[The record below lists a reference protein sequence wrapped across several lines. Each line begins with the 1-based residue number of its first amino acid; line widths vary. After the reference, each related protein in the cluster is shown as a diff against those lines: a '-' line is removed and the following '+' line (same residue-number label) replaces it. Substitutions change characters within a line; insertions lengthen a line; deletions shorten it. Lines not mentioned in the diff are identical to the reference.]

1 MRNTNNTNTTTNNT
15 NTNTNSNNHY
25 CISVKNL
32 VKSYDSSTL
41 KRNVIDD
48 ISFDIDYGTVF
59 GFLGPNGAGKTT
71 TIKILTGILEPTT
84 GSIKILDQDIK
95 KNNFKKIKRQIGVI
109 TQNPS
114 FESNLTVERSM
125 ELYGFLWGNSSNKNK
140 DKVRELLDIFE
151 LTAIKEIRNE
161 DLSIGQRRRVQIAR
175 EFLHEMDLLFLDEP
189 TVGLDPRARRNLL
202 NYIKKQVKRG
212 LTVFFTTHIMEEVDY
227 LCDQICILNKGKIIE
242 FNTPHLLKQKY
253 GSTKKIDIILQN
265 PISKQIHDFFQKLS
279 ANSIDIENIE
289 NLENTFSIT
298 SNNSQNVLLSIVNF
312 LFQNNI
318 QIENIALNDPSIE
331 DVFLKALKNNNKNN
345 NNNNNK

>member
-1 MRNTNNTNTTTNNT
+1 MSNTVNNNTNNTNKNK
-15 NTNTNSNNHY
+15 NSNNKQHY

-32 VKSYDSSTL
+32 VKSYDSSNL

-71 TIKILTGILEPTT
+71 TIKILTGILQPTAAS
-84 GSIKILDQDIK
+84 SIKILEKEIK
-95 KNNFKKIKRQIGVI
+95 KNNFKEIKRRIGVV

-114 FESNLTVERSM
+114 FELNLTVERSM
-125 ELYGFLWGNSSNKNK
+125 ELYGFLWRNSSNKNK

-151 LTAIKEIRNE
+151 LTSIKDIRNE

-175 EFLHEMDLLFLDEP
+175 EFLHDMDLLFLDEH

-212 LTVFFTTHIMEEVDY
+212 GLTVFFTTHIMEEVDY
-227 LCDQICILNKGKIIE
+227 LCDQICIINKGKIIE
-242 FNTPHLLKQKY
+242 FNTPQFLKHKY

-265 PISKQIHDFFQKLS
+265 PVSKQIHDFFQKLS
-279 ANSIDIENIE
+279 VNSIDIENIK
-289 NLENTFSIT
+289 NTENTFSIT
-298 SNNSQNVLLSIVNF
+298 SNNPQNVLLSTVNF

-331 DVFLKALKNNNKNN
+331 DVFLKALKNNN
-345 NNNNNK
+345 NNK

>member
-1 MRNTNNTNTTTNNT
+1 MRD
-15 NTNTNSNNHY
+15 SNNSDNNNNNHHY
-25 CISVKNL
+25 CSSVKNL
-32 VKSYDSSTL
+32 VKSYSSNNI

-71 TIKILTGILEPTT
+71 TIKILTGILQPTA
-84 GSIKILDQDIK
+84 GSIKILDKDIK
-95 KNNFKKIKRQIGVI
+95 KNNFKEIKRQIGVI

-114 FESNLTVERSM
+114 YESNLTVERSM

-151 LTAIKEIRNE
+151 LTPIKEIRNE

-202 NYIKKQVKRG
+202 NYIKKQVKGG

-227 LCDQICILNKGKIIE
+227 LCDKICIINKGKIIE
-242 FNTPHLLKQKY
+242 FDTPQLLKQKY

-279 ANSIDIENIE
+279 ANSVDIENIE
-289 NLENTFSIT
+289 NTDNTFSIT
-298 SNNSQNVLLSIVNF
+298 SNNPQNVLLSTVNF

-331 DVFLKALKNNNKNN
+331 DVFLKALKK
-345 NNNNNK
+345 

>member
-289 NLENTFSIT
+289 NIENTFSIT

-345 NNNNNK
+345 NNNNKK

>member
-1 MRNTNNTNTTTNNT
+1 MRESCDNRTSSRN
-15 NTNTNSNNHY
+15 Y

-32 VKSYDSSTL
+32 VKSYDNSSL

-71 TIKILTGILEPTT
+71 TIKILTGILQPTA
-84 GSIKILDQDIK
+84 GSIKILDKDIK
-95 KNNFKKIKRQIGVI
+95 KNNFKDIKRHIGVI

-125 ELYGFLWGNSSNKNK
+125 ELYGFLWRNSSNKNK

-151 LTAIKEIRNE
+151 LTSIKDIRNE

-175 EFLHEMDLLFLDEP
+175 EFLHDMDLLFLDEP

-212 LTVFFTTHIMEEVDY
+212 GLTVFFTTHIMEEVDY
-227 LCDQICILNKGKIIE
+227 LCDQICIINKGKIIE
-242 FNTPHLLKQKY
+242 FNTPQFLKHKY

-265 PISKQIHDFFQKLS
+265 PVSKQIHDFFQKLS
-279 ANSIDIENIE
+279 VNSIDIENIK
-289 NLENTFSIT
+289 NTENTFSIT
-298 SNNSQNVLLSIVNF
+298 SNNPQNVLLSTVNF

-331 DVFLKALKNNNKNN
+331 DVFLKALKNNN
-345 NNNNNK
+345 NNK

>member
-1 MRNTNNTNTTTNNT
+1 MISSNKNNKNCNT
-15 NTNTNSNNHY
+15 Y

-32 VKSYDSSTL
+32 VKTYNFSNS

-48 ISFDIDYGTVF
+48 ISFDVEYGTVF

-71 TIKILTGILEPTT
+71 TIKILTGILQPTQ
-84 GSIKILDQDIK
+84 GSIKILDKEINK
-95 KNNFKKIKRQIGVI
+95 KNNFNLIKKRTGVI

-125 ELYGFLWGNSSNKNK
+125 ELYGFLWGMTGNKNR

-151 LTAIKEIRNE
+151 LTSVKDVRNE

-202 NYIKKQVKRG
+202 NYIKKQVKLG

-227 LCDQICILNKGKIIE
+227 LCDKICIINNGKIIE
-242 FNTPHLLKQKY
+242 FDTPYLLKQKY
-253 GSTKKIDIILQN
+253 GSTKKIDITLQN
-265 PISKQIHDFFQKLS
+265 PISKNIRDYFQKLS
-279 ANSIDIENIE
+279 SNSIDVENIE
-289 NLENTFSIT
+289 STENTFSIT
-298 SNNSQNVLLSIVNF
+298 SNNPQNILLPTVNY

-331 DVFLKALKNNNKNN
+331 DIFLKALKNNNKGSID
-345 NNNNNK
+345 

>member
-1 MRNTNNTNTTTNNT
+1 MSDNNNNTNNK
-15 NTNTNSNNHY
+15 HY

-32 VKSYDSSTL
+32 VKSYGSSSSNL
-41 KRNVIDD
+41 NRNVIDD

-71 TIKILTGILEPTT
+71 TIKILTGLLQPTT
-84 GSIKILDQDIK
+84 GSIKILNKDIK
-95 KNNFKKIKRQIGVI
+95 KNNFKEIKRQIGVV

-140 DKVRELLDIFE
+140 DKVRELLDIFD
-151 LTAIKEIRNE
+151 LTSIKETRNE

-175 EFLHEMDLLFLDEP
+175 EFLHEMNLLFLDEP

-227 LCDQICILNKGKIIE
+227 LCDQICIINKGKIIE
-242 FNTPHLLKQKY
+242 FNTPQLLKQKY
-253 GSTKKIDIILQN
+253 GSTKKIDIILQT
-265 PISKQIHDFFQKLS
+265 PVSKQIHDFFQKLS

-289 NLENTFSIT
+289 NTENIFSIT

-331 DVFLKALKNNNKNN
+331 DVFLKALKINN
-345 NNNNNK
+345 

>member
-1 MRNTNNTNTTTNNT
+1 MISNNNN
-15 NTNTNSNNHY
+15 NSNSF

-32 VKSYDSSTL
+32 VKTYNSSNS

-71 TIKILTGILEPTT
+71 TIKILTGILQPTQ
-84 GSIKILDQDIK
+84 GSIKILDKEINKNNNNFNEIK
-95 KNNFKKIKRQIGVI
+95 KRIGVI
-109 TQNPS
+109 TQSPS

-125 ELYGFLWGNSSNKNK
+125 ELYGFLWGMTGNKNK

-151 LTAIKEIRNE
+151 LTSVKDVRNE

-202 NYIKKQVKRG
+202 NYIKKQVKHG

-227 LCDQICILNKGKIIE
+227 LCDKICIINKGKIIE
-242 FNTPHLLKQKY
+242 FDTPRLLKQKY

-265 PISKQIHDFFQKLS
+265 PVSKQIHVFFQKLS

-289 NLENTFSIT
+289 NTENTFSIT
-298 SNNSQNVLLSIVNF
+298 SNNPQNVLLSTVNF

-331 DVFLKALKNNNKNN
+331 DVFLKALKKTTNNA
-345 NNNNNK
+345 

>member
-1 MRNTNNTNTTTNNT
+1 MT
-15 NTNTNSNNHY
+15 SNNNNSY

-32 VKSYDSSTL
+32 VKTYKSSISN
-41 KRNVIDD
+41 KNVVDD
-48 ISFDIDYGTVF
+48 ISFDIDYGKVF

-71 TIKILTGILEPTT
+71 TIKILTGIVQPTR
-84 GSIKILDQDIK
+84 GSIRIFDKDINKNNNFNEIK
-95 KNNFKKIKRQIGVI
+95 KRIGVI

-125 ELYGFLWGNSSNKNK
+125 ELYGFLWGMAGNKNK

-151 LTAIKEIRNE
+151 LTSVKDVHNE

-202 NYIKKQVKRG
+202 NYVKKQVKLG
-212 LTVFFTTHIMEEVDY
+212 LTVFFTTHIMEEVEY
-227 LCDQICILNKGKIIE
+227 LCDQICIINKGKIIE
-242 FNTPHLLKQKY
+242 FDSPYLLKQKY
-253 GSTKKIDIILQN
+253 GSTKKIDITLQN
-265 PISKQIHDFFQKLS
+265 PISKNIRDYFQKLS
-279 ANSIDIENIE
+279 SNSIDIENIE
-289 NLENTFSIT
+289 STENTFSIT
-298 SNNSQNVLLSIVNF
+298 SNNPQNILLSTVNY

-331 DVFLKALKNNNKNN
+331 DIFLKALKNNNK
-345 NNNNNK
+345 KID

>member
-1 MRNTNNTNTTTNNT
+1 MIDSNNSDNN
-15 NTNTNSNNHY
+15 NNNHY

-32 VKSYDSSTL
+32 VKSYSSKNI

-71 TIKILTGILEPTT
+71 TIKILTGILQPTA
-84 GSIKILDQDIK
+84 GSIKILDKDIK
-95 KNNFKKIKRQIGVI
+95 KNNFKEIKRQIGVI

-114 FESNLTVERSM
+114 YESNLTVERSM

-151 LTAIKEIRNE
+151 LTSIKEIRNE

-202 NYIKKQVKRG
+202 NYIKKQVNHG

-227 LCDQICILNKGKIIE
+227 LCDKICIINKGKIIE
-242 FNTPHLLKQKY
+242 FDTPHLLKQKY

-265 PISKQIHDFFQKLS
+265 PISKQIYEFFQKLS

-289 NLENTFSIT
+289 NTENTFSIT
-298 SNNSQNVLLSIVNF
+298 SNNPQNVLLSTVNF

-331 DVFLKALKNNNKNN
+331 DVFLKALKNNNK
-345 NNNNNK
+345 

>member
-1 MRNTNNTNTTTNNT
+1 MSDNNNNTNNK
-15 NTNTNSNNHY
+15 HY

-32 VKSYDSSTL
+32 VKSYGSSSNL
-41 KRNVIDD
+41 NRNVIDD
-48 ISFDIDYGTVF
+48 ISFDIDYGTIF

-71 TIKILTGILEPTT
+71 TIKILTGLLQPTT
-84 GSIKILDQDIK
+84 GSIKILNKDIK
-95 KNNFKKIKRQIGVI
+95 KNNFKEIKRQIGVV

-140 DKVRELLDIFE
+140 DKVRELLDIFD
-151 LTAIKEIRNE
+151 LTSIKETRNE

-175 EFLHEMDLLFLDEP
+175 EFLHEMNLLFLDEP

-227 LCDQICILNKGKIIE
+227 LCDQICIINKGKIIE
-242 FNTPHLLKQKY
+242 FNTPQLLKQKY
-253 GSTKKIDIILQN
+253 GSTKKIDIILQT
-265 PISKQIHDFFQKLS
+265 PVSKQIHDFFQKLS

-289 NLENTFSIT
+289 NTENIFSIT
-298 SNNSQNVLLSIVNF
+298 SNNPQNVLLSIVNF

-331 DVFLKALKNNNKNN
+331 DVFLKALKINN
-345 NNNNNK
+345 

>member
-1 MRNTNNTNTTTNNT
+1 MRESDNDAHIINKNNNNKRYQ
-15 NTNTNSNNHY
+15 Y

-32 VKSYDSSTL
+32 VKSYNTYHL

-48 ISFDIDYGTVF
+48 ISFDIDYGKVF

-71 TIKILTGILEPTT
+71 TIKILTGILQPTA
-84 GSIKILDQDIK
+84 GSIKILDKDIK
-95 KNNFKKIKRQIGVI
+95 KINNFKEVKRRIGVV

-140 DKVRELLDIFE
+140 DKVRELLEIFE
-151 LTAIKEIRNE
+151 LTSIKEIRNE

-175 EFLHEMDLLFLDEP
+175 EFLHDMDLLFLDEP

-202 NYIKKQVKRG
+202 NYIKKQVKHG

-227 LCDQICILNKGKIIE
+227 LCDQICIINQGKIIE
-242 FNTPHLLKQKY
+242 FNTPQLLKQKY

-289 NLENTFSIT
+289 RTENTFSIT
-298 SNNSQNVLLSIVNF
+298 SNNPQNVLLSTVNF

-331 DVFLKALKNNNKNN
+331 DVFLKALKNNNI
-345 NNNNNK
+345 NK

>member
-1 MRNTNNTNTTTNNT
+1 MT
-15 NTNTNSNNHY
+15 SNNNNNDNNDNSY

-32 VKSYDSSTL
+32 VKTYYESSIS
-41 KRNVIDD
+41 KRNVVVVDD

-71 TIKILTGILEPTT
+71 TIKILTGILQPTQGT
-84 GSIKILDQDIK
+84 IRIFDKEINKNNNFNEIK
-95 KNNFKKIKRQIGVI
+95 KRIGVI

-125 ELYGFLWGNSSNKNK
+125 ELYGFLWGMTGNKNK

-151 LTAIKEIRNE
+151 LTSVKDVRNE

-202 NYIKKQVKRG
+202 NYIKKQVKLG
-212 LTVFFTTHIMEEVDY
+212 LTVFFTTHIMEEVEY
-227 LCDQICILNKGKIIE
+227 LCDQICIINKGKIIE
-242 FNTPHLLKQKY
+242 FDTPFLLKQKY
-253 GSTKKIDIILQN
+253 GSTKKIDITLQN
-265 PISKQIHDFFQKLS
+265 PISKNIRDYFQKLS
-279 ANSIDIENIE
+279 SNSIDIENIE
-289 NLENTFSIT
+289 STENTFSIT
-298 SNNSQNVLLSIVNF
+298 SNNPQNILLPTVNY

-331 DVFLKALKNNNKNN
+331 DIFLKALKNNNK
-345 NNNNNK
+345 

>member
-1 MRNTNNTNTTTNNT
+1 MRESDNDAHIINKKNNKRYQ
-15 NTNTNSNNHY
+15 Y

-32 VKSYDSSTL
+32 VKSYNTYHL

-48 ISFDIDYGTVF
+48 ISFDIDYGKVF

-71 TIKILTGILEPTT
+71 TIKILTGILQPTA
-84 GSIKILDQDIK
+84 GSIKILDKDIK
-95 KNNFKKIKRQIGVI
+95 KINNFKEVKRRIGVV

-140 DKVRELLDIFE
+140 DKVRELLEIFE
-151 LTAIKEIRNE
+151 LTSIKEIRNE

-175 EFLHEMDLLFLDEP
+175 EFLHDMDLLFLDEP

-202 NYIKKQVKRG
+202 NYIKKQVKHG

-227 LCDQICILNKGKIIE
+227 LCDQICIINQGKIIE
-242 FNTPHLLKQKY
+242 FNTPQLLKQKY

-265 PISKQIHDFFQKLS
+265 PISKQIHDYFKKLS

-289 NLENTFSIT
+289 NTDNTFSIT
-298 SNNSQNVLLSIVNF
+298 TNNPQNILLSTVNF

-331 DVFLKALKNNNKNN
+331 DVFLKALKNNNI
-345 NNNNNK
+345 NK

>member
-1 MRNTNNTNTTTNNT
+1 MDNNNTTTIITNN
-15 NTNTNSNNHY
+15 NRY

-32 VKSYDSSTL
+32 VKSYGSSNL

-48 ISFDIDYGTVF
+48 ISFDIEYGKVF

-71 TIKILTGILEPTT
+71 TIKILTGILQPTS
-84 GSIKILDQDIK
+84 GSIKILNKDLK
-95 KNNFKKIKRQIGVI
+95 KNNLIEIKRRIGVV

-151 LTAIKEIRNE
+151 LTSIKEIRNE

-202 NYIKKQVKRG
+202 NYIKKQVKHG

-227 LCDQICILNKGKIIE
+227 LCDQICIINQGKIIE
-242 FNTPHLLKQKY
+242 FDTPKLLKQKY
-253 GSTKKIDIILQN
+253 ATTKKIDIILQN
-265 PISKQIHDFFQKLS
+265 PITKQIHDYFQKLS

-289 NLENTFSIT
+289 NTEYTFSIT
-298 SNNSQNVLLSIVNF
+298 SNNPQNILLSTVNF

-331 DVFLKALKNNNKNN
+331 DVFLKALKNNNFI
-345 NNNNNK
+345 NK

>member
-1 MRNTNNTNTTTNNT
+1 MLMRD
-15 NTNTNSNNHY
+15 SNNSDNNNHHY

-32 VKSYDSSTL
+32 VKSYSSKNI
-41 KRNVIDD
+41 KRKVIDD

-71 TIKILTGILEPTT
+71 TIKILTGILQPTA
-84 GSIKILDQDIK
+84 GSIKILDKDIK
-95 KNNFKKIKRQIGVI
+95 KNNFKEIKRQIGVI

-114 FESNLTVERSM
+114 YESNLTVERSM

-151 LTAIKEIRNE
+151 LTSIKEIRNE

-227 LCDQICILNKGKIIE
+227 LCDKICIINKGKIIE
-242 FNTPHLLKQKY
+242 FDTPQLLKQKY

-279 ANSIDIENIE
+279 ANSVDIENIE
-289 NLENTFSIT
+289 NTDNTFSIT
-298 SNNSQNVLLSIVNF
+298 SNNPQNVLLSTVNF

-331 DVFLKALKNNNKNN
+331 DVFLKALKK
-345 NNNNNK
+345 

>member
-1 MRNTNNTNTTTNNT
+1 MTKN
-15 NTNTNSNNHY
+15 NSNSY

-32 VKSYDSSTL
+32 VKSYDVSNS
-41 KRNVIDD
+41 KKNVIDD

-71 TIKILTGILEPTT
+71 TIKILTGILQPTQ
-84 GSIKILDQDIK
+84 GSIKILDKDIK
-95 KNNFKKIKRQIGVI
+95 KNNNFNEIKKRIGVI

-125 ELYGFLWGNSSNKNK
+125 ELYGFLWGLAGNKNK

-151 LTAIKEIRNE
+151 LTTVKDVRNE

-175 EFLHEMDLLFLDEP
+175 EFLHNMDLLFLDEP
-189 TVGLDPRARRNLL
+189 TVGLDPRARRSLL
-202 NYIKKQVKRG
+202 NYVKKQVKYG

-227 LCDQICILNKGKIIE
+227 LCDQICIINKGKIIE
-242 FNTPHLLKQKY
+242 FDTPYLLKQKY
-253 GSTKKIDIILQN
+253 GSTKKIDITLQN
-265 PISKQIHDFFQKLS
+265 PISQTIHDYFQRLS
-279 ANSIDIENIE
+279 SNSIDVESIERTT
-289 NLENTFSIT
+289 ENTFSIT
-298 SNNSQNVLLSIVNF
+298 SNNPQNVLLPTVNY

-331 DVFLKALKNNNKNN
+331 DIFLKALKNNSDGSGSNSSNK
-345 NNNNNK
+345 KIIY

>member
-1 MRNTNNTNTTTNNT
+1 MTDNNN
-15 NTNTNSNNHY
+15 NSN

-32 VKSYDSSTL
+32 VKTYDSSIS

-48 ISFDIDYGTVF
+48 VSFDIDYGTVF

-71 TIKILTGILEPTT
+71 TIKILTGILQPTQ
-84 GSIKILDQDIK
+84 GSIKIFDKDIK
-95 KNNFKKIKRQIGVI
+95 KNNNFNEIKKRIGVI

-125 ELYGFLWGNSSNKNK
+125 ELYGSLWGLRGNKNK

-151 LTAIKEIRNE
+151 LTSVKDVRNE

-202 NYIKKQVKRG
+202 NYIRKQVNLG
-212 LTVFFTTHIMEEVDY
+212 LTVFFTTHIMEEVEY
-227 LCDQICILNKGKIIE
+227 LCDQICIINKGKIIE
-242 FNTPHLLKQKY
+242 FDTPYLLKQKY
-253 GSTKKIDIILQN
+253 GTTKKIDITLQN
-265 PISKQIHDFFQKLS
+265 PISRNIHDYFQKLS
-279 ANSIDIENIE
+279 SNSIDVQNIE
-289 NLENTFSIT
+289 NTENTFSIT
-298 SNNSQNVLLSIVNF
+298 SNNPQNILLPTVNY

-331 DVFLKALKNNNKNN
+331 DIFLKALKNNSNN
-345 NNNNNK
+345 DKKIY

>member
-1 MRNTNNTNTTTNNT
+1 MSDNNNNINTNNK
-15 NTNTNSNNHY
+15 HY

-32 VKSYDSSTL
+32 VKSYGSSSNL
-41 KRNVIDD
+41 NRNVIDD
-48 ISFDIDYGTVF
+48 ISFDIDYGTIF

-71 TIKILTGILEPTT
+71 TIKILTGLLQPTT
-84 GSIKILDQDIK
+84 GSIKILNKDIK
-95 KNNFKKIKRQIGVI
+95 KNNFKEIKRQIGVV

-140 DKVRELLDIFE
+140 DKVRELLDIFD
-151 LTAIKEIRNE
+151 LTSIKETRNE

-175 EFLHEMDLLFLDEP
+175 EFLHEMNLLFLDEP

-227 LCDQICILNKGKIIE
+227 LCDQICIINKGKIIE
-242 FNTPHLLKQKY
+242 FNTPQLLKQKY
-253 GSTKKIDIILQN
+253 GSTKKIDIILQT
-265 PISKQIHDFFQKLS
+265 PVSKQIHDFFQKLS

-289 NLENTFSIT
+289 NTENIFSIT
-298 SNNSQNVLLSIVNF
+298 SNNPQNVLLSIVNF

-331 DVFLKALKNNNKNN
+331 DVFLKALKINNK
-345 NNNNNK
+345 

>member
-1 MRNTNNTNTTTNNT
+1 MI
-15 NTNTNSNNHY
+15 SNNNNNSY

-32 VKSYDSSTL
+32 VKTYTSSIS
-41 KRNVIDD
+41 KRNVIDG

-71 TIKILTGILEPTT
+71 TIKILTGILQPTQ
-84 GSIKILDQDIK
+84 GSIKILDKEINKNNNFNEIK
-95 KNNFKKIKRQIGVI
+95 KRIGVI
-109 TQNPS
+109 TQSPS

-125 ELYGFLWGNSSNKNK
+125 ELYGFLWGMTGNKNK

-151 LTAIKEIRNE
+151 LTSVKDVRNE

-202 NYIKKQVKRG
+202 NYIKKQVKLG

-227 LCDQICILNKGKIIE
+227 LCDKICIINNGKIIE
-242 FNTPHLLKQKY
+242 FDTPYLLKQKY
-253 GSTKKIDIILQN
+253 GSTKKIDITLQN
-265 PISKQIHDFFQKLS
+265 PISKNIHDYFQKLS
-279 ANSIDIENIE
+279 SNSIDVENIE
-289 NLENTFSIT
+289 STENTFSII
-298 SNNSQNVLLSIVNF
+298 SNNPQNILLPTVNY

-331 DVFLKALKNNNKNN
+331 DIFLKALKNNNKSSID
-345 NNNNNK
+345 

>member
-1 MRNTNNTNTTTNNT
+1 MTSNYNN
-15 NTNTNSNNHY
+15 SY

-32 VKSYDSSTL
+32 VKTYESSNS

-48 ISFDIDYGTVF
+48 ISFDIEYGTVF

-71 TIKILTGILEPTT
+71 TIKILTGILQPTQ
-84 GSIKILDQDIK
+84 GSIKILDKDINKNNNFNDIK
-95 KNNFKKIKRQIGVI
+95 KRIGVI

-125 ELYGFLWGNSSNKNK
+125 ELYGFLWGMAKNKNK

-151 LTAIKEIRNE
+151 LTSVKDVRNE

-202 NYIKKQVKRG
+202 NYIKKQVKNG

-227 LCDQICILNKGKIIE
+227 LCDQICIINNGKIIE
-242 FNTPHLLKQKY
+242 FDTPYLLKQKY
-253 GSTKKIDIILQN
+253 GSTKKIDITLQN
-265 PISKQIHDFFQKLS
+265 PISKNIRDYFQKLS
-279 ANSIDIENIE
+279 SNSIDVENIE
-289 NLENTFSIT
+289 STENTFSIT
-298 SNNSQNVLLSIVNF
+298 SNNPQNILLPTVNY

-331 DVFLKALKNNNKNN
+331 DIFLKALKNTNKISID
-345 NNNNNK
+345 

>member
-1 MRNTNNTNTTTNNT
+1 MRDGNNNNNNNT
-15 NTNTNSNNHY
+15 SSHY

-32 VKSYDSSTL
+32 VKSYHSSNL
-41 KRNVIDD
+41 KRNVIDN

-71 TIKILTGILEPTT
+71 TIKILTGILQPTT
-84 GSIKILDQDIK
+84 GSIKIFDKDIK
-95 KNNFKKIKRQIGVI
+95 QNNFKEIKRQIGVI

-125 ELYGFLWGNSSNKNK
+125 ELYGFLWGNSNNKNK
-140 DKVRELLDIFE
+140 DKVGELLDIFE
-151 LTAIKEIRNE
+151 LTSIKDIRNE

-175 EFLHEMDLLFLDEP
+175 EFLHDMDLLFLDEP

-202 NYIKKQVKRG
+202 NYIKKQVKHG

-227 LCDQICILNKGKIIE
+227 LCDQICIINKGKIIE
-242 FNTPHLLKQKY
+242 FDTPHLLKQKY

-265 PISKQIHDFFQKLS
+265 PISKEIHDFFQKLS

-289 NLENTFSIT
+289 NTENTFSIT
-298 SNNSQNVLLSIVNF
+298 SNNPQNVLLSTVNF

-331 DVFLKALKNNNKNN
+331 DVFLKALKNNN
-345 NNNNNK
+345 

>member
-1 MRNTNNTNTTTNNT
+1 MI
-15 NTNTNSNNHY
+15 SNNNNNNNNSY

-32 VKSYDSSTL
+32 VKTYNSSIS
-41 KRNVIDD
+41 KRNVIDG
-48 ISFDIDYGTVF
+48 ISFDINYGTVF

-71 TIKILTGILEPTT
+71 TIKILTGILQPTQ
-84 GSIKILDQDIK
+84 GFIKILDKEISKNNNFNEIK
-95 KNNFKKIKRQIGVI
+95 KRIGVI

-125 ELYGFLWGNSSNKNK
+125 ELYGFLWGMTGNKNK

-151 LTAIKEIRNE
+151 LTSVKDVRNE

-202 NYIKKQVKRG
+202 NYIKKQVKLG

-227 LCDQICILNKGKIIE
+227 LCDKICIINNGKIIE
-242 FNTPHLLKQKY
+242 FDTPYLLKQKY
-253 GSTKKIDIILQN
+253 GSTKKIDITLQN
-265 PISKQIHDFFQKLS
+265 PISKNIRDYFQKLS
-279 ANSIDIENIE
+279 SNSIDVENIE
-289 NLENTFSIT
+289 STENTFSIT
-298 SNNSQNVLLSIVNF
+298 SNNPQNILLPTVNY

-331 DVFLKALKNNNKNN
+331 DIFLKALKNNNKSSIG
-345 NNNNNK
+345 

>member
-1 MRNTNNTNTTTNNT
+1 MGDSNTDTHTDTNY
-15 NTNTNSNNHY
+15 HHHHHHPHDY

-32 VKSYDSSTL
+32 VKSYNTSHV

-59 GFLGPNGAGKTT
+59 GFLGSNGAGKTT
-71 TIKILTGILEPTT
+71 TIKILTGILEPTS
-84 GSIKILDQDIK
+84 GSIKILDKDIK
-95 KNNFKKIKRQIGVI
+95 KNNFKEIKRRIGVI

-125 ELYGFLWGNSSNKNK
+125 ELYGFLWGNSSNTNK

-151 LTAIKEIRNE
+151 LTAIKDVHNE

-202 NYIKKQVKRG
+202 NYIKKQVKKG

-227 LCDQICILNKGKIIE
+227 LCDQICIINEGKIIE
-242 FNTPHLLKQKY
+242 FNTPQLLKQKY

-289 NLENTFSIT
+289 RTENTFSIT
-298 SNNSQNVLLSIVNF
+298 SNNPQNILLPTVNY

-331 DVFLKALKNNNKNN
+331 DIFLKALKNNNKSSID
-345 NNNNNK
+345 

>member
-1 MRNTNNTNTTTNNT
+1 MRD
-15 NTNTNSNNHY
+15 SNNSDNNNNHHY

-32 VKSYDSSTL
+32 VKSYSSKNI

-71 TIKILTGILEPTT
+71 TIKILTGILQPTA
-84 GSIKILDQDIK
+84 GSIKILDKDIK
-95 KNNFKKIKRQIGVI
+95 KNNFKEIKRQIGVI

-114 FESNLTVERSM
+114 YESNLTVERSM

-151 LTAIKEIRNE
+151 LTPIKEIRNE

-202 NYIKKQVKRG
+202 NYIKKQVKGG

-227 LCDQICILNKGKIIE
+227 LCDKICIINKGKIIE
-242 FNTPHLLKQKY
+242 FDTPQLLKQKY

-279 ANSIDIENIE
+279 ANSVDIENIE
-289 NLENTFSIT
+289 NTDNTFSIT
-298 SNNSQNVLLSIVNF
+298 SNNPQNVLLSTVNF

-331 DVFLKALKNNNKNN
+331 DVFLKALKK
-345 NNNNNK
+345 